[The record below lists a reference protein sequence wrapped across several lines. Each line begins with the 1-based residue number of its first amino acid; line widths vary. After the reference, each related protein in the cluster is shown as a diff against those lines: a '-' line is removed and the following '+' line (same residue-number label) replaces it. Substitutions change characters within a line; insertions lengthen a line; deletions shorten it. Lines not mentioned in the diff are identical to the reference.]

1 MRGRAI
7 QGMVGAMRAAW
18 SLVVV
23 ATACGP
29 AALGTAASPKVAPS
43 ASPAASS
50 APAVAAQGEA
60 AAGPVAASSAS
71 VPASSSAPPPTPAA
85 APASADPRLTIEPP
99 YHAGAYPW
107 PPEGP
112 ERKERIAELAR
123 WNDGSLG
130 EDRKW
135 HAQPRVV
142 IGEPV
147 VARGKADTRAVMR
160 ALRAEQYWTVRKCFD
175 PRVAAEPALEG
186 RTLLSLKVSAS
197 GVVTAATLLKKGDKR
212 IPDTRKFPRAMPDA
226 AVTSC
231 LAQGFSGISVP
242 AAPGKGG
249 KGATLLVSIDVWPGD
264 APIPERD
271 ASPKPGRV
279 PLAAVADALEK
290 ARPALSACIDAAT
303 TREPGLWGRV
313 ALRVDVS
320 EQGAAGEIAE
330 TESTFPDRKATA
342 CLADVLR
349 AVPWPEPKKGA
360 ARVVVAFRV
369 DVRAGRR

>member
-7 QGMVGAMRAAW
+7 QGMVGAMRASW

-29 AALGTAASPKVAPS
+29 AAVTATSPDVAAPS
-43 ASPAASS
+43 ALPPAASS
-50 APAVAAQGEA
+50 APAVASSDEA
-60 AAGPVAASSAS
+60 PAGPVVASSAS
-71 VPASSSAPPPTPAA
+71 APMSSSAQPPP
-85 APASADPRLTIEPP
+85 APAADPRLTIEPP

-175 PRVAAEPALEG
+175 PRVAAQPDLEG
-186 RTLLSLKVSAS
+186 RTLLSLKVNAS
-197 GVVTAATLLKKGDKR
+197 GVVTAASLLKKGDKR
-212 IPDTRKFPRAMPDA
+212 IPDTRKFPRAMSDS

-242 AAPGKGG
+242 TPGKGS

-279 PLAAVADALEK
+279 PLATVADALEK
-290 ARPALSACIDAAT
+290 ARPALGACIDAAT

-320 EQGAAGEIAE
+320 EQGTTGDIAE

-342 CLADVLR
+342 CFVDVLR
-349 AVPWPEPKKGA
+349 AIPWPEPKKGA

-369 DVRAGRR
+369 DARAGRR